1 MNKNFYDVLGIGNA
15 IVDILV
21 EVSDEFLV
29 SMNLKKGSM
38 SLVNEEVSKKIFKQ
52 ISPKMKCSGGSAAN
66 TLAGIASLGSS
77 SAFIGKVCDDPLGR
91 EFFEDITS
99 LGVDFGTQMIT
110 TGPATA
116 TCIIFVTED
125 AQRTMVTHL
134 GACIELAPN
143 DIDEDKVVNAQ
154 VTYLEGYLW
163 DPPEAKKAFLK
174 AAELAHQSERKVSL
188 SLSDSFCVDRHRLE
202 FIDFIKSHVDILFG
216 NEEEIISLYQTRS
229 LNEAISEVS
238 KDSSITAITCGAEG
252 SIIVFQDQ
260 ISKIDATHVSC
271 VVDTTGAG
279 DAFAAGFLYGYTNS
293 YDFLA
298 SAHIGSKC
306 SAEVI
311 SDFGGRSKT
320 SLLSCLAPNP

>member
-1 MNKNFYDVLGIGNA
+1 M
-15 IVDILV
+15 
-21 EVSDEFLV
+21 
-29 SMNLKKGSM
+29 
-38 SLVNEEVSKKIFKQ
+38 
-52 ISPKMKCSGGSAAN
+52 
-66 TLAGIASLGSS
+66 
-77 SAFIGKVCDDPLGR
+77 
-91 EFFEDITS
+91 
-99 LGVDFGTQMIT
+99 
-110 TGPATA
+110 
-116 TCIIFVTED
+116 
-125 AQRTMVTHL
+125 
-134 GACIELAPN
+134 
-143 DIDEDKVVNAQ
+143 
-154 VTYLEGYLW
+154 
-163 DPPEAKKAFLK
+163 
-174 AAELAHQSERKVSL
+174 AHQSERKVSL